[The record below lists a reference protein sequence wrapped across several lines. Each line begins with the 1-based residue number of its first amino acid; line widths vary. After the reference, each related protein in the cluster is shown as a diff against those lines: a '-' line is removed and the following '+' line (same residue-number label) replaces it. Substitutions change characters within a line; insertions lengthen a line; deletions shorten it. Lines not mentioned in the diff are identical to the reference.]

1 MYGSIDICINC
12 NDDDNDLDN
21 NDDDQ
26 SNDDIHN
33 NSYNYYLT
41 SIGCA
46 PRYPNKSICII
57 LRSN

>member
-1 MYGSIDICINC
+1 MHGSIDICINC
-12 NDDDNDLDN
+12 NDDNDLDD

-26 SNDDIHN
+26 SNDGIHN
-33 NSYNYYLT
+33 NSYNYLT

>member
-1 MYGSIDICINC
+1 MHGSIDICINC
-12 NDDDNDLDN
+12 YDDDNDLDD
-21 NDDDQ
+21 NDDNQ
-26 SNDDIHN
+26 SDDDIHN
-33 NSYNYYLT
+33 NSNNYLT